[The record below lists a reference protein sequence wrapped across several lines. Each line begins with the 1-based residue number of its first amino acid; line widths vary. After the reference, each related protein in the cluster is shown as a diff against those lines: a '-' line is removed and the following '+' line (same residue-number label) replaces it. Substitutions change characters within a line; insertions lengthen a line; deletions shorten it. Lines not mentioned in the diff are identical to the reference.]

1 MNLLDVRDSVPPASE
16 TIVVEVKSQR
26 VVYETP
32 DCGGHRINLS

>member
-1 MNLLDVRDSVPPASE
+1 MTALAGRGTYKARR
-16 TIVVEVKSQR
+16 VKSQR